1 MSQAVRQVSS
11 RRAVS
16 KTVSK
21 KGRMSGEN
29 RRRQLL
35 RVAIDT
41 FARDGFGGTK
51 TRVIASAAG
60 VSEAILFRHF
70 ATKEDLYHA
79 ILDAK
84 EDTLEAG
91 RMMRGLKSCARR
103 RDDAGLLR
111 QLAANIFSSFRADP
125 AFHRLMVYA
134 SLEGHLLAN
143 LFRERFGLPM
153 SVFLHRYVSLRQK
166 EGAFRECEPDLAV
179 MFAVGTMVHYAM
191 AKYVLGMTKMQR
203 SDDAV
208 VERLVPLVLGGLTRP
223 GGSPPGKRSQRKGT
237 HARS

>member
-1 MSQAVRQVSS
+1 MIPAVRQASARSVP
-11 RRAVS
+11 
-16 KTVSK
+16 K

-51 TRVIASAAG
+51 TRDIASAAG

-84 EDTLEAG
+84 EDTLESG
-91 RMMRGLKSCARR
+91 RMMRSLELCARR
-103 RDDAGLLR
+103 RDDAGLFR
-111 QLAANIFSSFRADP
+111 QLAANILSSFRDDP

-134 SLEGHLLAN
+134 SLEGHLLAS

-153 SVFLHRYVSLRQK
+153 SAFLHRYVSLRQK
-166 EGAFRECEPDLAV
+166 EGAFRDCEPDLAV

-191 AKYVLGMTKMQR
+191 AKYVFGMMKMQR
-203 SDDAV
+203 SDD
-208 VERLVPLVLGGLTRP
+208 
-223 GGSPPGKRSQRKGT
+223 
-237 HARS
+237 

>member
-1 MSQAVRQVSS
+1 MNPAVRQAAARS
-11 RRAVS
+11 AP
-16 KTVSK
+16 K

-70 ATKEDLYHA
+70 ATKEELYHA

-84 EDTLEAG
+84 EDTREAV

-103 RDDAGLLR
+103 RDDAGLFR
-111 QLAANIFSSFRADP
+111 QLAANIFSSFRTDP

-166 EGAFRECEPDLAV
+166 EGAFRDCEPDLAV

-191 AKYVLGMTKMQR
+191 VKYVFGMKVQR

-208 VERLVPLVLGGLTRP
+208 VETLVPLVLGGLTRP
-223 GGSPPGKRSQRKGT
+223 GGSPPGTRSQRKGT